1 MAATAGTMVLLGK
14 NTKKVYTIDLYIPD
28 ATATKLGFNPSGL
41 AGTAS
46 PTVFRIPED
55 CEIVDIS
62 IGTAPTA
69 VGAALTVNS
78 GVVNGGAIRWANQL
92 QTLANRLKMKVPLR
106 AGDFIEY
113 TQF

>member
-1 MAATAGTMVLLGK
+1 MAASAGTMVLLGK
-14 NTKKVYTIDLYIPD
+14 SGRVYTVDVYIPD
-28 ATATKLGFNPSGL
+28 ATGTKLGFNPAGL
-41 AGTAS
+41 AGTSSA
-46 PTVFRIPED
+46 TNYRIPED
-55 CEIVDIS
+55 CALVDMS

-92 QTLANRLKMKVPLR
+92 QTLANRLKMKIPLNQ
-106 AGDFIEY
+106 GDFIEY